1 MSQTYGTEHPAP
13 GGDEGRVIELA
24 KFMDPEARAR
34 VEAEAREAVRL
45 TPAGL
50 PDLSAGTLRLPAEDA
65 VEQLVEGGVV
75 EQLDEDQDHGGA
87 LRPIIPAT
95 FRDPAVWRHRR
106 DAARNAA
113 AFHAVRSPLYA
124 GRALRVAAI
133 GAAAGIRDAWSYV
146 FATEYGELADQV
158 RRKGAGAEHIAD
170 LRADRR
176 KVAAE
181 RRREPLVVY
190 TATGVTSYVSA
201 VVALG
206 VAWSGALAGTA
217 LLPLLLV
224 LYLLGRRELQRRN
237 PDAVFTITDLPADH
251 GRAVLGADSITAAFR
266 RAGLIREG
274 VEVELVGPV
283 RAVALHASEAVI
295 DLPGTLTLSDLIKE
309 RERLA
314 KGFRVRPEWLDLSE
328 AGDPGRVRLWVASE
342 DPFGTARPAPLL
354 TNPARTDVW
363 STGIPIGFNR
373 RGEVITLRLRHV
385 MALLGG
391 MSRTGKGMIL
401 RNLICGLGLDPRVNL
416 RLVAG
421 AKPGEHRGYA
431 RVCSTFFGRRPE
443 RLVALL
449 DAVLAEA
456 YRRED
461 HLEEIG
467 RAKLGEADLAR
478 FPLEVVIVDEYKQY
492 ATSSARI
499 PDPADPEGK
508 RTIKAADRIAEQLE
522 ELAAFAAALNITLLI
537 STQDPDANTVPRGY
551 KSNSGARICTRT
563 GGATQTNAILKDG
576 ATGAGLRAHEIPEA
590 LKGAAIVDIDGA
602 PGELIRG
609 YFIEDEEYD
618 GAEPLITA
626 GAELRAELGRLPGQ
640 FEDPVEAYLVE
651 VTGESSV
658 AGGPTGSGRPGAP
671 AATSTGVDGVL
682 ADLLAVFAAEGNPDR
697 MRTAEILAALA
708 ELDPEEWSA
717 EALGVDQDDAR
728 ALGRIGGRRLAE
740 AIGRA
745 LDGTGRTLAAR
756 EWTAGERGRGYFLAD
771 VRAAAGIAPE

>member
-1 MSQTYGTEHPAP
+1 MSQTSGSEHTAPA
-13 GGDEGRVIELA
+13 EGQVIDLA
-24 KFMDPEARAR
+24 AFMTPEALDR
-34 VEAEAREAVRL
+34 VEAEARDAVRL

-50 PDLSAGTLRLPAEDA
+50 SDLSTGTLHVPAEAA
-65 VEQLVEGGVV
+65 VEGVV
-75 EQLDEDQDHGGA
+75 EQLDEDQDHDQAAAGG

-95 FRDPAVWRHRR
+95 FRDPTVWRHRR
-106 DAARNAA
+106 AVAGNAV
-113 AFHAVRSPLYA
+113 AFHTVRSPLYA
-124 GRALRVAAI
+124 ARGLRVAGI
-133 GAAAGIRDAWSYV
+133 GAMVACRDSWSYV

-158 RRKGAGAEHIAD
+158 RRKNAGAEHIAD

-190 TATGVTSYVSA
+190 TATGVTSYVAA

-237 PDAVFTITDLPADH
+237 PDAVFTITDLPAEH
-251 GRAVLGADSITAAFR
+251 GRALLGADSINAAFR
-266 RAGLIREG
+266 QAGLIRNDTDEIT
-274 VEVELVGPV
+274 LVGPV
-283 RAVALHASEAVI
+283 RAAALHASEAVL
-295 DLPGTLTLSDLIKE
+295 DLPGDLTLSKLIAN
-309 RERLA
+309 REKLA
-314 KGFRVRPEWLDLSE
+314 AAFRVEPEWLDITG
-328 AGDPGRVRLWVASE
+328 AGHPGRVRLWVASE
-342 DPFGTARPAPLL
+342 DPFAGSRPSPLL

-373 RGEVITLRLRHV
+373 RGEIITLRLRHV

-401 RNLICGLGLDPRVNL
+401 RNLICGLGLEPRVNL

-421 AKPGEHRGYA
+421 AKPGEHRGYG
-431 RVCSTFFGRRPE
+431 RVCATFFGRRPA
-443 RLVALL
+443 RLVHLL
-449 DAVLAEA
+449 DAVLVEA

-461 HLEEIG
+461 YLEEIG

-478 FPLEVVIVDEYKQY
+478 FPLEVVIIDEYKQY
-492 ATSSARI
+492 ATTSERI
-499 PDPADPEGK
+499 PDPSDPEGK
-508 RTIKAADRIAEQLE
+508 RTLKAADRIASQVE
-522 ELAAFAAALNITLLI
+522 ELAAFAAALNIVVMI
-537 STQDPDANTVPRGY
+537 STQDPDANTVPRGF

-563 GGATQTNAILKDG
+563 GSPDQTNAILKPG
-576 ATGAGLRAHEIPEA
+576 ATGAGLRAHEIRET

-609 YFIEDEEYD
+609 FFVEDEEYD

-640 FEDPVEAYLVE
+640 FEDPIEEYLVE
-651 VTGESSV
+651 VTGLSSV

-671 AATSTGVDGVL
+671 AGKVTGPAGIL
-682 ADLLAVFAAEGNPDR
+682 ADLLAVFTAEGDPDR

-717 EALGVDQDDAR
+717 DALGVSEGDERQ
-728 ALGRIGGRRLAE
+728 LGRVGGRRLAE
-740 AIGRA
+740 AISKA

-756 EWTAGERGRGYFLAD
+756 EWTAGERGRGYFLSD
-771 VRAAAGIAPE
+771 VRTAAGLAPE